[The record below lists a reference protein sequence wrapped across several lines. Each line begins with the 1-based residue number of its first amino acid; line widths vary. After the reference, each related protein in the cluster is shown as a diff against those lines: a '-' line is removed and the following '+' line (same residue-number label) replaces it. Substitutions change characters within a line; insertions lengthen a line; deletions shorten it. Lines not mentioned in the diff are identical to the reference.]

1 MQQFLFYNE
10 FIIQL
15 YMYRAQLC
23 SSSAV
28 SQSVHRTVACSV
40 MMPDAVWYNFDLL
53 MMSTIV
59 PKTCRGV

>member
-40 MMPDAVWYNFDLL
+40 MMPDAV
-53 MMSTIV
+53 
-59 PKTCRGV
+59 